1 MRDLAKAFTYM
12 FEDENW
18 LAKMLVGSVFVLL
31 SFMLIGIPFLMGY
44 SVETIQNVMAGRTR
58 PLPEW
63 TDLGDKFVKGLFL
76 GLALLIW
83 AIPVL
88 LLWGLGFVFFFVA
101 VATGEG
107 AVALLG
113 SGALL
118 LYWGAGF
125 IYQIALG
132 LVTPAIYIKYAEKPE
147 FGSAF
152 KVGEFVSMIRGNLG
166 NFVVVFL
173 LSYGASMLAGYGFV
187 ALCIGVLFTTF
198 WSYLVTA
205 HLYGQLGRSLKK
217 TEG

>member
-18 LAKMLVGSVFVLL
+18 VAKMLLGSVFVLL
-31 SFMLIGIPFLMGY
+31 SFMLIGIPFLVGY
-44 SVETIQNVMAGRTR
+44 SVETLQNVMAGRTR

-101 VATGEG
+101 AATGEG
-107 AVALLG
+107 AVALVG
-113 SGALL
+113 TGALL

-125 IYQIALG
+125 IYQIAL
-132 LVTPAIYIKYAEKPE
+132 VFVPAIMTHT
-147 FGSAF
+147 S
-152 KVGEFVSMIRGNLG
+152 
-166 NFVVVFL
+166 
-173 LSYGASMLAGYGFV
+173 
-187 ALCIGVLFTTF
+187 
-198 WSYLVTA
+198 
-205 HLYGQLGRSLKK
+205 
-217 TEG
+217 